1 MAAKKCCERCERFM
15 IFNAK
20 TECGVCLRTMNVVY
34 ELDICDHYKQKPRR
48 KRSEQDGKADSSAKG
63 DR

>member
-1 MAAKKCCERCERFM
+1 MAAKKCCDRCERFM

-20 TECGVCLRTMNVVY
+20 TECGVCLRTMNVVP
-34 ELDICDHYKQKPRR
+34 ESDICDNYTPKPRR
-48 KRSEQDGKADSSAKG
+48 KRGVKNGKTDSSAEG